1 MSVTIFDIPVPVTTP
16 LGSGYI
22 LYVKTNPLYENDEI
36 TCVLLDGGDIRHFT
50 SDQVKVWNNATYSIK
65 KKTNEKET
73 SQEAT
78 EGSSSNDGS
87 TKE

>member
-1 MSVTIFDIPVPVTTP
+1 MSVTVFDIPVPVTTP
-16 LGSGYI
+16 CGDGYI
-22 LYVKTNPLYENDEI
+22 LYVKSNPLYENDEI

-78 EGSSSNDGS
+78 EGVSSPNPS
-87 TKE
+87 TKK

>member
-1 MSVTIFDIPVPVTTP
+1 MSVTVFDIPVPVTTP

-22 LYVKTNPLYENDEI
+22 LYVKSNPLYENDEI
-36 TCVLLDGGDIRHFT
+36 TCVLLDGGDIKHFT

-65 KKTNEKET
+65 KKTNEKEA

-78 EGSSSNDGS
+78 KSGSSDNIGS
-87 TKE
+87 KE